1 MSKEKKKFKLIQ
13 VIPVIIF
20 MIIGGVCGVLGAKYI
35 DDNNYGFMGFILTI
49 LMLYAAILIKIIIH
63 EGGHLIFGL
72 LSGYKFSSFRIFNF
86 MLIKEEGKF
95 KLKNLSLAGTGGQC
109 LMSPPDIIN
118 GKIPYKLYN
127 LGGSILNVVASAI
140 FLGIYAIWPD
150 VQGFSIFLLILSIV
164 GITFAFMNGVP
175 MRLGIIDNDGYNA
188 LSLGKNSSALKAF
201 WIQLKINELASKAV
215 RLKEMPDELFLIPND
230 EDMKN
235 SMVAASGVFT
245 CNRLIDEHKFEEAQ
259 KLINKFLASD
269 TAIIGLHRN
278 LLICDEIFCKII
290 LGNKKEEI
298 DSLFNKEQKKFIKSM
313 KKFPSVVRTEYVY
326 ALLVEED
333 KNKADKIKNTF
344 NKISKTYPYKSEI
357 ESEYELIEIAY
368 DKYNKVEETI

>member
-1 MSKEKKKFKLIQ
+1 MSKKKKKFKLMQ
-13 VIPVIIF
+13 VVPVIIF
-20 MIIGGVCGVLGAKYI
+20 MIMGGLCGVLGAKYI
-35 DDNNYGFMGFILTI
+35 NDNNYGFMGFVITI
-49 LMLYAAILIKIIIH
+49 LMLYASILIQIIIH
-63 EGGHLIFGL
+63 EGGHLVFGL

-86 MLIKEEGKF
+86 MLIKEDGKF
-95 KLKNLSLAGTGGQC
+95 KIKNLSLAGTGGQC
-109 LMSPPDIIN
+109 LMSPPELID

-127 LGGSILNVVASAI
+127 LGGSILNVIVSAI

-150 VQGFSIFLLILSIV
+150 VQGISIFLLILSIV

-201 WIQLKINELASKAV
+201 WIQLKVNELASKGV
-215 RLKEMPDELFLIPND
+215 RLKDMPDELFVIPNN
-230 EDMKN
+230 EEMKN

-259 KLINKFLASD
+259 KLINNFLKSD

-278 LLICDEIFCKII
+278 LLICDEIYCKII
-290 LGNKKEEI
+290 LGNDKEEI
-298 DSLFNKEQKKFIKSM
+298 NSLLSKEQKKFMKSM

-326 ALLVEED
+326 ALLIEED
-333 KNKADKIKNTF
+333 KNKADEIKNIF
-344 NKISKTYPYKSEI
+344 NKISKTYPYRSEI
-357 ESEYELIEIAY
+357 ESEAELIKIAE
-368 DKYNKVEETI
+368 NKLVNNIL

>member
-1 MSKEKKKFKLIQ
+1 MSKKKKKFKLMQI
-13 VIPVIIF
+13 VPVIIF
-20 MIIGGVCGVLGAKYI
+20 MIMGGLCGVLGAKYI
-35 DDNNYGFMGFILTI
+35 DDNKYGFMGFIVI
-49 LMLYAAILIKIIIH
+49 IVILYAAILIQIIIH

-86 MLIKEEGKF
+86 MLIKEDGKF
-95 KLKNLSLAGTGGQC
+95 KIKNLSLAGTGGQC
-109 LMSPPDIIN
+109 LMSPPELID
-118 GKIPYKLYN
+118 GEIPYKLYN
-127 LGGSILNVVASAI
+127 LGGSMLNVIVSAI

-201 WIQLKINELASKAV
+201 WIQLKVNELASKGV
-215 RLKEMPDELFLIPND
+215 RLKDMPDELFVIPNN
-230 EDMKN
+230 EEMKN

-259 KLINKFLASD
+259 KLINNFLKSD

-278 LLICDEIFCKII
+278 LLICDEIYCKII
-290 LGNKKEEI
+290 LGNDKDEI
-298 DSLFNKEQKKFIKSM
+298 NSLLSKEQKKFMKAM

-326 ALLVEED
+326 ALLIEED
-333 KNKADKIKNTF
+333 KNKADEIKNIF

-357 ESEYELIEIAY
+357 ESEAELIEIAE
-368 DKYNKVEETI
+368 NKLVNNLL